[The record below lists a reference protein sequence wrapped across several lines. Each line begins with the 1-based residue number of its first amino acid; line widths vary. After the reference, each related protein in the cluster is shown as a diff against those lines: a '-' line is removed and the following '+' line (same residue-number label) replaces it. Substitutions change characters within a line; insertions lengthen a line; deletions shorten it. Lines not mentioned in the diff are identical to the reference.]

1 MEIILHLEYKLALFK
16 SILTIYT
23 IQKYAVMHKTIKNII
38 IKVFSKIHVNFI
50 MHTDIQSCNVDFAL
64 DVKMF
69 CYTPTKEQSMKVRL
83 RFHHVS

>member
-50 MHTDIQSCNVDFAL
+50 MHTDIQS
-64 DVKMF
+64 
-69 CYTPTKEQSMKVRL
+69 
-83 RFHHVS
+83 